1 MNRLHRFCYTKKCYI
16 WKIQHKKG
24 ISFFLSKKF
33 RKVAKFDKIV
43 YATLLEENREVSHMA
58 RGAGKNGWAL
68 VLLILA
74 GVVLGSFISQLASN
88 VSWLS
93 WLSFGQD
100 FGFSDPIRLNLG
112 VLVLTFGL
120 TIKFTIGSILGIIV
134 AAIIYHFI

>member
-1 MNRLHRFCYTKKCYI
+1 
-16 WKIQHKKG
+16 
-24 ISFFLSKKF
+24 
-33 RKVAKFDKIV
+33 
-43 YATLLEENREVSHMA
+43 MA

-74 GVVLGSFISQLASN
+74 GVVLGSFISQLTSG

-93 WLSFGQD
+93 WLSFGQN
-100 FGFSDPIRLNLG
+100 FGFADPIRLTLG

-120 TIKFTIGSILGIIV
+120 TIKFTIGSIIGIIV

>member
-1 MNRLHRFCYTKKCYI
+1 
-16 WKIQHKKG
+16 
-24 ISFFLSKKF
+24 
-33 RKVAKFDKIV
+33 
-43 YATLLEENREVSHMA
+43 MA